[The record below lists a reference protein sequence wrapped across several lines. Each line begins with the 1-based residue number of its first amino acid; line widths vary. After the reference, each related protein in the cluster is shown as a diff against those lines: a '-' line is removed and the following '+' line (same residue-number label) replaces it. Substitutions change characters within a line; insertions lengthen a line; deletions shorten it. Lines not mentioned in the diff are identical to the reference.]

1 MNSPARLLQK
11 KSTDNG
17 STHSSWVLRT
27 NLPFAHVVWQAGK
40 NCHFVC
46 VRLTPRSR
54 RYLNITPSPG
64 VLSLSGLRFHTS
76 LTCTALM
83 VTLLTPPRLSEAQ
96 PQGFLPHSSGA
107 ACTSREPRTQ
117 PACNPHP
124 VPGAMGFRSLL
135 WQRAAGFGSFAW
147 RQDVG
152 RCCLSTHYLN
162 SCGTGALDP
171 GGASSL
177 PSPGVVQRSLT
188 RRVFSTSPHGSR
200 FTKSIPV
207 SGVPVGGS
215 RMEASIMRY
224 STFMGFI

>member
-107 ACTSREPRTQ
+107 ACTSHEAACLQ
-117 PACNPHP
+117 PTS
-124 VPGAMGFRSLL
+124 GARCDGISIPALAEGSRLWKFRL
-135 WQRAAGFGSFAW
+135 AAGCGE
-147 RQDVG
+147 V
-152 RCCLSTHYLN
+152 LSVYPL
-162 SCGTGALDP
+162 SEL
-171 GGASSL
+171 
-177 PSPGVVQRSLT
+177 
-188 RRVFSTSPHGSR
+188 
-200 FTKSIPV
+200 
-207 SGVPVGGS
+207 
-215 RMEASIMRY
+215 M
-224 STFMGFI
+224 

>member
-27 NLPFAHVVWQAGK
+27 NLPFAHVVWQTGK

-107 ACTSREPRTQ
+107 ACTSRE
-117 PACNPHP
+117 
-124 VPGAMGFRSLL
+124 RSLPATHIRCQVRWDFDPCFGRGQQAL
-135 WQRAAGFGSFAW
+135 EVSPGGRMWGGAVCLPTIRTRVGRGLLTRGEPRPSLPREWSSAHSPAGSSPRHHTAVASQSLFLSAACPWGAAGW
-147 RQDVG
+147 R
-152 RCCLSTHYLN
+152 H
-162 SCGTGALDP
+162 
-171 GGASSL
+171 
-177 PSPGVVQRSLT
+177 PS
-188 RRVFSTSPHGSR
+188 
-200 FTKSIPV
+200 
-207 SGVPVGGS
+207 
-215 RMEASIMRY
+215 
-224 STFMGFI
+224 